1 MNDKSHIHVLVY
13 KLNQTLY
20 KVVILLSFGIL
31 YFVWNVLYL
40 LWQNWLLES
49 KQKIDRKHFQGNK
62 GHIPHSIKLCLIIG
76 CLCII
81 MHIKALDSPIGDV
94 SKSHPLSY
102 QLNCMLLPF
111 IYVAYRCHLID
122 WHLIIL
128 YNMLSVL
135 WHSKSNCHGVHSVHM
150 KQKWQF
156 LSYFLLFC

>member
-1 MNDKSHIHVLVY
+1 MNEKSNIHIQLLGFLCFGLQI
-13 KLNQTLY
+13 KSLF

-31 YFVWNVLYL
+31 YEMYCICCGKIGYWNL
-40 LWQNWLLES
+40 N
-49 KQKIDRKHFQGNK
+49 KKIDRKHFQGNK

-102 QLNCMLLPF
+102 QLGCMLLPF

-135 WHSKSNCHGVHSVHM
+135 
-150 KQKWQF
+150 
-156 LSYFLLFC
+156 